1 MKLITKIIK
10 LTLHRKRLVATTKI
24 KNPVVITVYKN

>member
-10 LTLHRKRLVATTKI
+10 LTLHRKQLAVTTKA